1 MNSGVGTKLAIMK
14 LALCGY
20 SLAKIVAISANNWPK
35 PGLGSRITGYISS
48 IDG

>member
-1 MNSGVGTKLAIMK
+1 MNSGGGTKRAIMK

-20 SLAKIVAISANNWPK
+20 SLAKIVAISANNWPN
-35 PGLGSRITGYISS
+35 PGLEYRITGYVSS